1 MTMRKK
7 LLAVV
12 LGLTMVFASAV
23 GVSAYTWG
31 DGGNNIDTMNQ
42 WQQAGT
48 LGAGH
53 EAATESVANWLANE
67 VAEGKYKIIDTA
79 KMQEWILGSQNKK
92 MVVVDTMPEG
102 DTWFN
107 LRHIDAAHIVSAYAP
122 LNNGE
127 KWTSAAKKNIVNRVK
142 AEAKKINKKNWKNV
156 PVVTYCGF
164 VKCGRSHTGAVVL
177 KKAGFKKVYR
187 YTGGISAWV
196 DGYVKDGNAAYPTAG
211 TQILK

>member
-1 MTMRKK
+1 MKKK

-12 LGLTMVFASAV
+12 LGLTMVFASVV
-23 GVSAYTWG
+23 GVSAYSWG

-42 WQQAGT
+42 WKAAGT
-48 LGAGH
+48 LDVGN
-53 EAATESVANWLANE
+53 EAATEAVANFLANE
-67 VAEGKYKIIDTA
+67 VVQGKYKIIDTA
-79 KMQEWILGSQNKK
+79 TMSKWVKADKK

-107 LRHIDAAHIVSAYAP
+107 LRHIDAKHIVSAYAP

-127 KWTSAAKKNIVNRVK
+127 KWTAAAKKNIVNRVK

-164 VKCGRSHTGAVVL
+164 VKCGRSHTGAVAL
-177 KKAGFKKVYR
+177 KKAGFKNVYR

-196 DGYVKDGNAAYPTAG
+196 DAWQKAPADYPTAG
-211 TQILK
+211 SQILK

>member
-1 MTMRKK
+1 MKKK

-12 LGLTMVFASAV
+12 LGLTMVFASTVA
-23 GVSAYTWG
+23 VSAYTWG

-42 WQQAGT
+42 WKQAGT
-48 LGAGH
+48 LDAGN
-53 EAATESVANWLANE
+53 EAATEAVANWLANE
-67 VAEGKYKIIDTA
+67 VVQGKYKIIDTA
-79 KMQEWILGSQNKK
+79 TMQKWILGSQNKK

-127 KWTSAAKKNIVNRVK
+127 KWTKAAKKNIVNRVQ
-142 AEAKKINKKNWKNV
+142 AEAKKISKKNWKKV

-164 VKCGRSHTGAVVL
+164 VKCGRSHTGAAVL
-177 KKAGFKKVYR
+177 KKAGFKNVYR

-196 DGYVKDGNAAYPTAG
+196 DGYVKDGADKYPTAG